1 MPPKARHVWYTT
13 IGSTIRTYMCISP
26 DIHPQRECAVD
37 GQCCAGCV
45 RQTIRYP
52 LCTSADRL
60 SAAAHQLISFSSHL
74 FIIGQQQAASGA
86 VSVHFGGWCMRTV
99 RFTVLLLA
107 LMVDGRRDSP
117 HTCLSYG
124 QRLHDA
130 VLVVGAAQHTICHC
144 LDLVHRVRHGAAHA
158 RQLQHLNVVLTVAR
172 SHDV

>member
-1 MPPKARHVWYTT
+1 MYGTQPSGQPSAHTCALALTFIHNGSVRLTANVVQDASARL
-13 IGSTIRTYMCISP
+13 S
-26 DIHPQRECAVD
+26 A
-37 GQCCAGCV
+37 
-45 RQTIRYP
+45 IRYP

-130 VLVVGAAQHTICHC
+130 VLVVGTSQHTICHC